1 MVAGTNSGQI
11 AALVGGSM
19 IYIPRKNRWTV
30 IVDGKYKLSILC
42 SCHVSTIDDR
52 VKVGP
57 KDRW

>member
-1 MVAGTNSGQI
+1 
-11 AALVGGSM
+11 M

-42 SCHVSTIDDR
+42 NCIVSTIDDR

-57 KDRW
+57 KGWW